1 MPGFSGR
8 RGHRQLAVSVGISC
22 AVWILH
28 RGNPCQILVFIH
40 EYGPTWCWGKQEGV
54 EEWEEGVDAA
64 AAAAAV
70 DEDDDDEVVG
80 PEASIERLGYLV
92 QLAENK
98 RCGTFPN

>member
-28 RGNPCQILVFIH
+28 RGNPCQIL
-40 EYGPTWCWGKQEGV
+40 